1 MLSVQGKSG
10 SVPWPEKDARAF
22 FRGRDSRQERL
33 DLVQLV
39 RDGINSMENNTSV
52 TLHLKSSSSLKCNW
66 IKSVSGLGFWKG
78 KDLILSS

>member
-39 RDGINSMENNTSV
+39 SKWWDQFDG
-52 TLHLKSSSSLKCNW
+52 KKYKCNFVPT
-66 IKSVSGLGFWKG
+66 KFFQLKMLLGYF
-78 KDLILSS
+78 